1 MRSTRATRRASSQET
16 TMTTNNPGRNVA
28 VLIALAVALTSAG
41 AIADAPHVYAITG
54 ARIVTA
60 AGAPLPSGTVVI
72 RNGMIEAVGASVT
85 VPPDAVVVDA
95 KGASVYP
102 GLIDMGSSVAVT
114 VPAIPD
120 PRTGSTKEDAD
131 RWRRSLILRPDL
143 MAASLLQVDAPD
155 LTKRASAGITT
166 VLSVPPGEMVRGQ
179 SALINVAPPPDDPQI
194 GDLAMPRRR
203 TVLRSPVALHLAF
216 SNGPSRL
223 GTYPESLMGSIA
235 FVRQA
240 FLDARHY
247 QLEQQYAAK
256 PGATTPRP
264 ADDPIL
270 AAMQPAVAGK
280 LPVAFE
286 VEAVREIRR
295 ALEMAKD
302 LKLDPIITG
311 AREAGDAAVELKAQ
325 NARVILSLDYPVR
338 SKALAPDADEP
349 LAVLRERANA
359 PKTAAALESA
369 GVLFAFSSD
378 ALKEPKDFVKNAG
391 RAVKAGLP
399 SDAAI
404 RALTINAAKIAGVAE
419 RLGSIEKGK
428 NANLIV
434 VNGDLFD
441 EKASVTHVFIDGRA
455 VGREKAANRRSAEK

>member
-1 MRSTRATRRASSQET
+1 MMKS
-16 TMTTNNPGRNVA
+16 NPGRNVA
-28 VLIALAVALTSAG
+28 ALIALAVALTNAG

-72 RNGMIEAVGASVT
+72 RNGAIEAVGASVT
-85 VPPDAVVVDA
+85 VPPDAVVIDG
-95 KGASVYP
+95 KGTTVYP

-114 VPAIPD
+114 APVIPD
-120 PRTGSTKEDAD
+120 PRNGATHEEAD

-143 MAASLLQVDAPD
+143 MAASLVQVDAPD
-155 LTKRASAGITT
+155 LTKRTAAGITT
-166 VLSVPPGEMVRGQ
+166 MLAVPPGEVVRGQ
-179 SALINVAPPPDDPQI
+179 SALVNVAQPPDDPQI
-194 GDLAMPRRR
+194 GDVAMPRRG
-203 TVLRSPVALHLAF
+203 TILRSPVALHLAF
-216 SNGPSRL
+216 SNGPSRF
-223 GTYPESLMGSIA
+223 GAYPESLMGSIA

-256 PGATTPRP
+256 PGSTTPRP

-270 AAMQPAVAGK
+270 AAMQPAIAGK

-311 AREAGDAAVELKAQ
+311 AREAGDAAAELKAQ
-325 NARVILSLDYPVR
+325 NARVIVSVDYPVR
-338 SKALAPDADEP
+338 SKALAPDADES
-349 LAVLRERANA
+349 LRVLRERANA

-369 GVLFAFSSD
+369 GVLFAFSSN
-378 ALKEPKDFVKNAG
+378 ALKEPRDFVKNVG
-391 RAVKAGLP
+391 RAVKAGLSP
-399 SDAAI
+399 DAAV
-404 RALTINAAKIAGVAE
+404 RALTINAAKIAGVSD

-428 NANLIV
+428 AANIIIAS
-434 VNGDLFD
+434 GDLFD
-441 EKASVTHVFIDGRA
+441 EKTTITRVFIEGRPIA
-455 VGREKAANRRSAEK
+455 IDRTERRAADNRQ

>member
-1 MRSTRATRRASSQET
+1 MK
-16 TMTTNNPGRNVA
+16 NNPGRNVA
-28 VLIALAVALTSAG
+28 ALIALTVALTSAG

-72 RNGMIEAVGASVT
+72 RNGAIEAVGASVT
-85 VPPDAVVVDA
+85 VPPDAVVIDS
-95 KGASVYP
+95 KGATVYP

-114 VPAIPD
+114 APAIPD
-120 PRTGSTKEDAD
+120 PRAGATHEDAD
-131 RWRRSLILRPDL
+131 RWRRSWILRPDL
-143 MAASLLQVDAPD
+143 MAASLVQVDSPD
-155 LTKRASAGITT
+155 LSKRAVAGITT

-179 SALINVAPPPDDPQI
+179 SALINVAQPPDDPQI
-194 GDLAMPRRR
+194 GDIAVPRRG

-223 GTYPESLMGSIA
+223 GAYPESLMGSIA

-247 QLEQQYAAK
+247 QLAQQYAAK
-256 PGATTPRP
+256 AGSTTPRP

-270 AAMQPAVAGK
+270 AAMQPAIAGK
-280 LPVAFE
+280 EPVAFE

-311 AREAGDAAVELKAQ
+311 AREAGDAAAELKAQ
-325 NARVILSLDYPVR
+325 NARVIVSVDYPVR

-349 LAVLRERANA
+349 LRILRERANA

-369 GVLFAFSSD
+369 GVLFAFESS
-378 ALKEPKDFVKNAG
+378 ALKEPRDFIKNVS
-391 RAVKAGLP
+391 RAVKAGLSP
-399 SDAAI
+399 DAAV
-404 RALTINAAKIAGVAE
+404 RALTINAAKIAGVGD

-428 NANLIV
+428 AANIIV
-434 VNGDLFD
+434 ASGDLFD
-441 EKASVTHVFIDGRA
+441 EKTTITRVFIDGRPISLE
-455 VGREKAANRRSAEK
+455 RTERRAADNRQ